1 MKTKQPLL
9 IICLMISIILIS
21 GCTQINQ
28 VDCEEP
34 YILVEDKCC
43 LDRNNNNICD
53 KDEEIK
59 PETEESEQLSCKDE
73 CNPSPYLDSARCEGK
88 IYFACEKQADGCYDK
103 INKGKVIGKCGVE
116 CLTNSDCSHNEECKN
131 NKCVTKDMS
140 LGQSIYL
147 TDNIKFTVKNAK
159 TTVDYVTVSD
169 DGYIYPYKPDQPDY
183 GYLWIH
189 VSAENH
195 GDTITE
201 APSDYY
207 MKVLVSG
214 IEMEKDIPTYSIPDL
229 YEGGDLNPE
238 AKMEGWIIYAIPKNA
253 KDVQFILKL
262 SNADAIWKIPNS
274 KINFQERNLD
284 NLSNGQSIIYG
295 SDKDYFE
302 MSILHKETRESYSY
316 RSSYSDW
323 IYTEKASPGNKFI
336 FINVTAINLGS
347 RKINVPCPYD
357 MKLITGGK
365 QYSYVSYYGENSY
378 RDACGDIYP
387 GVTASGLVVFEV
399 PKSVSEYILMVELS
413 SKEEASWK
421 ITNIT

>member
-1 MKTKQPLL
+1 
-9 IICLMISIILIS
+9 MISIILIS
-21 GCTQINQ
+21 GCTSK
-28 VDCEEP
+28 VVEF
-34 YILVEDKCC
+34 EDKKEWASDNFSQKTFC
-43 LDRNNNNICD
+43 
-53 KDEEIK
+53 E
-59 PETEESEQLSCKDE
+59 DE
-73 CNPSPYLDSARCEGK
+73 CVVTYPFDEGICEGT
-88 IYFACEKQADGCYDK
+88 IYYTCEKQEDGCYDK
-103 INKGKVIGKCGVE
+103 IKKGRIIGKCGVE
-116 CLTNSDCSHNEECKN
+116 CISDKDCNQNEKCEN
-131 NKCVTKDMS
+131 YTCVTKSMN
-140 LGQSIYL
+140 LGQSISL
-147 TDNIKFTVKNAK
+147 TNGIVFSADKVK

-169 DGYIYPYKPDQPDY
+169 RGYIYTYKPDQPDY

-189 VSAENH
+189 VSAENR

-229 YEGGDLNPE
+229 YEGGYLNPG

-262 SNADAIWKIPNS
+262 SNANAIWKIPNS

-302 MSILHKETRESYSY
+302 LSVLHKETRESYSY
-316 RSSYSDW
+316 RSSYGNW
-323 IYTEKASPGNKFI
+323 IYTEEASPGNKFI
-336 FINVTAINLGS
+336 FINITAINLGS

-399 PKSVSEYILMVELS
+399 PKSVSEYILVVELS

-421 ITNIT
+421 ITNIA